1 MIWPQKRVLAALH
14 ALRGLIDEQHL
25 RAGVGG
31 VAGGHGTGTAEADD
45 DDVVLAVP
53 SDGVG
58 EGGSPVAVLA
68 MALSAGV
75 CGAQPA
81 RPRPATA
88 AMPTPALVMNCRRV
102 YFPIFHSL
110 VVGVFAPG

>member
-1 MIWPQKRVLAALH
+1 MTNTNMDRRSFLK
-14 ALRGLIDEQHL
+14 G
-25 RAGVGG
+25 
-31 VAGGHGTGTAEADD
+31 AGGISKFHFAFVNFSASKMSSPSPP
-45 DDVVLAVP
+45 VP
-53 SDGVG
+53 DSAP
-58 EGGSPVAVLA
+58 GSL
-68 MALSAGV
+68 
-75 CGAQPA
+75 GAQPA